1 MNLRFSQRDGKKPYR
16 VAVVV
21 SRKVSKSAV
30 VRNRI
35 RRRVY
40 AQVRLAADIIPA
52 GTDMVFTVYSD
63 KLLELEPAKLKAS
76 IEDLLKK
83 TVS

>member
-1 MNLRFSQRDGKKPYR
+1 MSLKYAQRDERKPFR
-16 VAVVV
+16 IAVVV

-40 AQVRLAADIIPA
+40 AQVRHLSAAIPG
-52 GTDMVFTVYSD
+52 GTDLVFTVYSD
-63 KLLELEPAKLKAS
+63 KAAEIEADKLTAAVR
-76 IEDLLKK
+76 DLLQKAA
-83 TVS
+83 